1 MSVMYEKH
9 EIDKRIEE
17 ALDSLNGIR
26 RAEANPFLYTRI
38 QARLSQSRSAIEKV
52 VMFAGRPAF
61 AFLVLLIVL
70 ATNLT
75 VMLKGTADTSTAK
88 QEQPQ
93 SAMVEEYHLAVASL
107 YDYENP

>member
-1 MSVMYEKH
+1 MYQKH

-17 ALDSLNGIR
+17 TLESLNGIR

-38 QARLSQSRSAIEKV
+38 QARLKQPGSVLEQV
-52 VMFAGRPAF
+52 VMFSGRPAF

-70 ATNLT
+70 VTNLT
-75 VMLKGTADTSTAK
+75 VMLKGNEDTSTAK

-93 SAMVEEYHLAVASL
+93 SAMVEDYHLAVASL

>member
-1 MSVMYEKH
+1 MSEKH

-17 ALDSLNGIR
+17 TMESLNGIR
-26 RAEANPFLYTRI
+26 RAEANPFLYTRV
-38 QARLSQSRSAIEKV
+38 QARLNQSRSVLEQV

-61 AFLVLLIVL
+61 AFLVMLIVL

-75 VMLKGTADTSTAK
+75 VMLKGAADTSTAK

-107 YDYENP
+107 YDYETP